1 MPYQGPS
8 MIAGVAPETCR
19 EVVMTLGVKKL
30 SHEKLSIDAAYLA
43 SLHARV
49 RIYTCTMYIYA
60 CASYIT
66 LICVL
71 VLLRNI
77 HMYTNVVSIIY

>member
-1 MPYQGPS
+1 

-30 SHEKLSIDAAYLA
+30 SHEKVSIDAAYLA

-49 RIYTCTMYIYA
+49 RIRALCIYM
-60 CASYIT
+60 
-66 LICVL
+66 L
-71 VLLRNI
+71 VLAIPLRFVYLCFLRNI

>member
-1 MPYQGPS
+1 

-30 SHEKLSIDAAYLA
+30 SHEKLSIDALYIA

-49 RIYTCTMYIYA
+49 RIPALCV
-60 CASYIT
+60 CARA
-66 LICVL
+66 LLL
-71 VLLRNI
+71 VLAISLGFV
-77 HMYTNVVSIIY
+77 HMYF